1 MDISSILSGL
11 RPFVVGGANSP
22 GLFRTMAPYASRFTN
37 AGKALMGIGSPTS
50 MGMMA
55 LPQMGNFGR
64 AFDTSGDGPSSSPI
78 VNDFQMLKGMPPPQG
93 APSLTSALDAYAAK
107 LRSGAATS
115 GVNPMAVPSATAAP
129 TASIPLPQ
137 PRPSMP
143 GQTVANVPM
152 PQPNPLL
159 SNAAGPDNNPYG
171 FTSSPAYMGQGST
184 RPANG
189 LFALAQMF
197 KNSL

>member
-1 MDISSILSGL
+1 MDLSSILSGI
-11 RPFVVGGANSP
+11 RPYILGGANSP
-22 GLFRTMAPYASRFTN
+22 GLFRQMAPYASRFTN
-37 AGKALMGIGSPTS
+37 AGKALMSIGRPLNA
-50 MGMMA
+50 GMMA

-78 VNDFQMLKGMPPPQG
+78 ANDFQMLKGMPPPQN

-107 LRSGAATS
+107 LRSGAAQS
-115 GVNPMAVPSATAAP
+115 GVTPQAVPAAP
-129 TASIPLPQ
+129 GSQGTPVPMPQ
-137 PRPSMP
+137 PRPTMP

-152 PQPNPLL
+152 PQPNPLR
-159 SNAAGPDNNPYG
+159 AAMAADNNPYG

-197 KNSL
+197 KNSI

>member
-11 RPFVVGGANSP
+11 RPFIVGGANSP
-22 GLFRTMAPYASRFTN
+22 GLFRTMASYAPRFEN
-37 AGKALMGIGSPTS
+37 AGKALMGNPFMSAVAGAMAPDVMNSYGPKIAAALDPTPIGKDFL
-50 MGMMA
+50 A
-55 LPQMGNFGR
+55 L
-64 AFDTSGDGPSSSPI
+64 SGAQHGP
-78 VNDFQMLKGMPPPQG
+78 
-93 APSLTSALDAYAAK
+93 PSLTSALDAYAAK
-107 LRSGAATS
+107 LRSGAAAS
-115 GVNPMAVPSATAAP
+115 GVNPQPVPSATPAV
-129 TASIPLPQ
+129 PLPQ
-137 PRPSMP
+137 PRPPMP

-159 SNAAGPDNNPYG
+159 SNAAAPDNNPYG